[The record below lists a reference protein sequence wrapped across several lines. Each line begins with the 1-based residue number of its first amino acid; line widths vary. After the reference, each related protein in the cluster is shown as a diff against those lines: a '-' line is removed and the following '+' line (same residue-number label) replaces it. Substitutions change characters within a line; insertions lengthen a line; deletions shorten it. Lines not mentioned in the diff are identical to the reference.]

1 MSTRVTRGIAVLGVC
16 ALWACAKGE
25 RKADSAAIA
34 DSIAKATAAVTP
46 APTPPAPAALT
57 DPNITALID
66 EANAADSAV
75 GHLAST
81 KATSP
86 AVKEFARQMMRDH
99 HMLRNAG
106 IVLVK
111 KENITPTP
119 PANDTMPAA
128 AQRAMDNL
136 NAMAKGPDWDKAYI
150 AGEIGAHQ
158 AVLAL
163 LQTAQGAA
171 TDTTL
176 KALIIKATPTI
187 EGHLK
192 KAQDIGAKLNNAPA
206 PSKGD
211 TGKKK
216 AP

>member
-25 RKADSAAIA
+25 NKADSAAIA

-46 APTPPAPAALT
+46 APTPPAAAPLT
-57 DPNITALID
+57 DPNIVALAD
-66 EANAADSAV
+66 EANAADSAM

-81 KATSP
+81 NGTSP

-111 KENITPTP
+111 KVNITPTP

-136 NAMAKGPDWDKAYI
+136 NSMAKGPDWDKAYI

-163 LQTAQGAA
+163 LQTGQGAA
-171 TDTTL
+171 TDTSL
-176 KALIIKATPTI
+176 KALLVKATPTI

-192 KAQDIGAKLNNAPA
+192 KAQDIAAKLNSAPA
-206 PSKGD
+206 PAESA
-211 TGKKK
+211 KKK
-216 AP
+216 TP